1 MREANTMK
9 ALTML
14 KLLVGLAML
23 TGVILYRG
31 FYTLSENEVAV
42 VVEYETSKL
51 IGETFNELATGKVQN
66 FRAHLIAIIYE
77 QHSGGKAK
85 IVRYDDT
92 PAFPFLTPYGR
103 IYWHLPPPLGKHHKI
118 SLEFHDYQFTIPLIS
133 TVAVDQENRPLM
145 YKILTP
151 DADGDPL
158 TKDPGF
164 RLMSAHDLFE
174 VRFDPEAELAAMMLD
189 VKGQFKITNLENYAL
204 WVKDSYGQMDRLIEE
219 YGFYGEMIGGPY
231 GDELIGAYL
240 SSILDIYMWEVKYP
254 ALFEETKEKYPELPP
269 SALDSMVA
277 RFMIENPETLTEG
290 FVGFVASPEFVEMTG
305 VDLER
310 GVGIDVLE
318 EITTEMHEG
327 TL

>member
-1 MREANTMK
+1 MK
-9 ALTML
+9 ALTIS
-14 KLLVGLAML
+14 KLLLGLVVLA
-23 TGVILYRG
+23 GVILYRG

-42 VVEYETSKL
+42 IVEYETSEL
-51 IGETFNELATGKVQN
+51 IGENLNELLRGKLEN

-85 IVRYDDT
+85 IVRYDD
-92 PAFPFLTPYGR
+92 PPIFPFPMSYGR
-103 IYWHLPPPLGKHHKI
+103 LYWHLPSPLGKHHKI
-118 SLEFHDYQFTIPLIS
+118 SLEFHDYHFRIPLIS

-240 SSILDIYMWEVKYP
+240 SSILDIYLWEAKYP
-254 ALFEETKEKYPELPP
+254 ALFEETEEKYPELPP

-277 RFMIENPETLTEG
+277 RFMIENPEMLTEG

-310 GVGIDVLE
+310 GAGIDVLE